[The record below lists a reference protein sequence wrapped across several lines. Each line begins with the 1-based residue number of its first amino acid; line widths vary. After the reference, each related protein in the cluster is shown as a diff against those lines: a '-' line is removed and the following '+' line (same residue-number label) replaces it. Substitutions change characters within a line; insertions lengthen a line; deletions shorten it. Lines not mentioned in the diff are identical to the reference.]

1 MDLEMVLNE
10 LSLRSPAT
18 DVHVARQRMS
28 DLLQTVAVATKYGVK
43 RIIRTHHNLDSEE
56 LAPGYPVARWRNDST
71 VDRDLRRFFTTL
83 VTKSPFL
90 EDVTEPAIHHNVGI
104 SDFFHGEDRAPGL
117 GIAYWL
123 EALAISLRSEPQW
136 YDSHLQIRIVQI
148 NDNEELT
155 DTIAK
160 IPHAS
165 SSNHVQEHL
174 HWINERLRKGD
185 QIAVRDGI
193 ILWERKAEWFPSLYF
208 CTKVGEQ
215 MQSLSHGDALLIPI
229 MKKLHELED
238 FCKGWHE
245 GPFDH
250 NKVVSKVTN
259 ESEATL
265 EMFGNER
272 TFQCHDGIAR
282 TFRWH
287 IRLTPRAWRLYFYP
301 LPEERKLIIGYIG
314 PHLRTVDF
322 PH

>member
-1 MDLEMVLNE
+1 
-10 LSLRSPAT
+10 
-18 DVHVARQRMS
+18 
-28 DLLQTVAVATKYGVK
+28 
-43 RIIRTHHNLDSEE
+43 
-56 LAPGYPVARWRNDST
+56 
-71 VDRDLRRFFTTL
+71 
-83 VTKSPFL
+83 
-90 EDVTEPAIHHNVGI
+90 
-104 SDFFHGEDRAPGL
+104 
-117 GIAYWL
+117 
-123 EALAISLRSEPQW
+123 
-136 YDSHLQIRIVQI
+136 
-148 NDNEELT
+148 
-155 DTIAK
+155 
-160 IPHAS
+160 
-165 SSNHVQEHL
+165 
-174 HWINERLRKGD
+174 
-185 QIAVRDGI
+185 
-193 ILWERKAEWFPSLYF
+193 
-208 CTKVGEQ
+208 

-272 TFQCHDGIAR
+272 TFQCHDGITR